1 MFGSSRKPTADSL
14 NYGKIETIIGEGT
27 EIKGTIESSG
37 VVRVDGYLEGTVN
50 HSGDLIVGPKGRV
63 IANIKSKGL
72 AMSGEVR
79 GDIQVEG
86 KLELLPGARLHGD
99 VRCGHLVVHEGALFH
114 GRSNMAPDSDATTRS
129 VAGAKDNQ

>member
-86 KLELLPGARLHGD
+86 KLELLPGARLH
-99 VRCGHLVVHEGALFH
+99 V
-114 GRSNMAPDSDATTRS
+114 T
-129 VAGAKDNQ
+129 